1 MSDLVAFLKELLALP
16 GLSGHETPAM
26 QAIERQWAPLTDSRQ
41 VSRVGSL
48 EALKKAPDVELRR
61 SARAQLDS
69 PSTDESRPPR
79 ILLAAHMDAIGMM
92 VSSVVDGFLSFTRV
106 GGVDPRVLPG
116 QPVLVHGREPLPGVV
131 VQPPDHLA
139 PPEIRGKPAPL
150 DRLWVDVGR
159 TAEETAR
166 LVRPGDLISYNTP
179 PVELSGELISG
190 HTLDNR
196 ASVAAVT
203 HCLELLSRRIH
214 ACDVYAV
221 ATVQEEVSFAGGYT
235 SAFGIRPDLAIAI
248 DVCQAQGPGTS
259 EAHIARLG
267 SGAVIS
273 KGPNIHPYIQRALRE
288 TAERCEIAHINRGMP
303 LHSGTDAYPMQVT
316 AGGIPTGVISIPLR
330 YMHTPVEVVSL
341 KDIRRVGRLLA
352 EFITT
357 LDRAFV
363 DNITWE
369 D

>member
-1 MSDLVAFLKELLALP
+1 MGDLVPFLKELLSLP
-16 GLSGHETPAM
+16 GLSGNETPVLEVI
-26 QAIERQWAPLTDSRQ
+26 QRTWGPLSDSLR
-41 VSRVGSL
+41 VSRMGSL
-48 EALKKAPDVELRR
+48 EALK
-61 SARAQLDS
+61 SGQGDS
-69 PSTDESRPPR
+69 PRPS

-92 VSSVVDGFLSFTRV
+92 VTGVVDGFLSFTRI

-116 QPVLVHGREPLPGVV
+116 QPVMVHGREKLPGIV
-131 VQPPDHLA
+131 VQPPDHLS
-139 PPEIRGKPAPL
+139 PPEIGARPLPL

-166 LVRPGDLISYNTP
+166 LVRPGDLISYNTA
-179 PVELSGELISG
+179 PVELSGELIAG

-203 HCLELLSRRIH
+203 HCLEILSRRIH
-214 ACDVYAV
+214 SADVYAV
-221 ATVQEEVSFAGGYT
+221 ATVEEEVTFGGGYT
-235 SAFGIRPDLAIAI
+235 SAFHIQPDLAIAI
-248 DVCQAQGPGTS
+248 DVCQAQGPGTA
-259 EAHIARLG
+259 EAHIPLLG
-267 SGAVIS
+267 NGAVVG
-273 KGPNIHPYIQRALRE
+273 KGPNIHPYIQRALSK
-288 TAERCEIAHINRGMP
+288 TAEEMEIPFIKRGMAA
-303 LHSGTDAYPMQVT
+303 HSGTDAYPMQIT

-363 DNITWE
+363 DHITWDE
-369 D
+369 